1 MWLLCG
7 GGFLVPLPTPPPQ
20 PLHASPIQSLAPS
33 GGGGGVVGGG
43 GGGDGR
49 DGDGGGGDG
58 GEGGGAKLRGI
69 LRNISL
75 GGNGS
80 SRLLLVELTLVT
92 SPSTS
97 INICNQPTCRWQ
109 ICFLTLHKHLRTM
122 VNYACKSETTSDKCT
137 AYTLAKR
144 GQLYQAS
151 KSQAMPTAPSQPTC
165 NCRAPSER
173 PSHTYTQQ
181 DMPAAG
187 SLVLHKTGDPAN
199 LAIHPFTVEPT
210 SSFFCLSSWV
220 GG

>member
-1 MWLLCG
+1 MG
-7 GGFLVPLPTPPPQ
+7 GY
-20 PLHASPIQSLAPS
+20 
-33 GGGGGVVGGG
+33 
-43 GGGDGR
+43 GR
-49 DGDGGGGDG
+49 DGDGGGGGGYG

-69 LRNISL
+69 LRDISL

-80 SRLLLVELTLVT
+80 SWLLPVELTLVPL
-92 SPSTS
+92 PSTS
-97 INICNQPTCRWQ
+97 INMCNQPTFWRQ

-122 VNYACKSETTSDKCT
+122 ANYACKLEAAIDNCI

-144 GQLYQAS
+144 GQLFQAR
-151 KSQAMPTAPSQPTC
+151 KSQTRPTALSQPTC
-165 NCRAPSER
+165 NCRAPSEM